1 MNASLAAY
9 QIDGRSATPEAFYAV
24 ACDPRRSVAVEACAG
39 AGKTW
44 MLVSRMLRALAD
56 GCPPQDILAIT
67 FTKKAAGEM
76 RDRLNQMLR
85 QWATLDDEALVQELR
100 VRGVTPEQ
108 ARAKAPELR
117 GLHARLL
124 ASGRSVQV
132 RTFHSWF
139 AAILR
144 NAPLSVLQEL
154 GLPPSHELL
163 EDDAQAV
170 ERVWP
175 RFFAALAANPDD
187 QADFFDAVREFGR
200 AQTLKALTNAL
211 AKRVEFAL
219 ADEAGVVDSSVEP
232 FAQTVP
238 ALAAF
243 SDPAHALGAPGARA
257 RWHARAQALG
267 QESNKTPRDAAARVI
282 DAFELPDGPDSA
294 AQRLAILRK
303 AFFVADEDRLTKNLL
318 KFAAAQAAEAELAE
332 VCLAVRQHKAW
343 AHHQRLSRLTRV
355 LLRCY
360 ADLKRER
367 GWVDMN
373 DVEGAA
379 RHLLGNAELS
389 GWMQQRLDAR
399 IRQLLIDEFQDTNP
413 LQWQALYGWLSAYAG
428 AGSADAPVVFLVG
441 DPKQSIYRFR
451 RAEPQVF
458 KAAQAFVVQGL
469 GGALLSC
476 DHTRRCAP
484 AVVSAFNAAML
495 DAVQAGEYGT
505 PEGSAYRAHTTAS
518 QEEGAVLALPAV
530 PRPEKAA
537 QSQEEWRD
545 SLTTPRHTP
554 EDTMSAREARQAA
567 DWLCAE
573 IAAGRL
579 APGEVMVLARKR
591 ERLSWMHEALRERG
605 IASEQPEK
613 LDLSDHPAVQDIV
626 ALVDALVSPHHD
638 LSLARALRSPV
649 FGWTDAQL
657 AELARHAK
665 AADRA
670 RWWDVLQSSQDGK
683 EAQDAERPEWV
694 MCAER
699 LHRWQQ
705 AFLAVPP
712 HDALAQVYREADV
725 LARFAQAVPAS
736 MRVSTL
742 SALRD
747 LLAQSLAQD
756 GGRFLTA
763 YRWVRALKA
772 GGIAA
777 TPCIAQDAV
786 RLLTIHGAKGL
797 EAHTVLLLDTDSA
810 AARADTMGVLVDWP
824 GEAPHPRRFVFLASE
839 KQPPACARD
848 ALAQEQQA
856 RALEELNALYV
867 ALTRAER
874 QVVVSSFDPH
884 SRGAARSWSQ
894 RLRPLAAPLPTPD
907 AAQPVSQREHAIV
920 LPELPAWRPPVS
932 PPAAPAVAEDE
943 ATRIGKAMHRLLQWL
958 PTPLRGFR
966 WGEAHAQAVA
976 KEFSLDRQQASQALQ
991 SAQCVLAGD
1000 AAWAWDAQHLDHWG
1014 NEVELWHQGERLRLD
1029 RLVRERTNG
1038 CWWVLD
1044 FKSTDNPQHKP
1055 ELLAQLRRYR
1065 EALQAAHPGQP
1076 LRLAF
1081 INAKGRLIEPVL
1093 DSPDAH

>member
-1 MNASLAAY
+1 MNAQAAAY
-9 QIDGRSATPEAFYAV
+9 QIDGRPASPEAFYAV

-56 GCPPQDILAIT
+56 GCAPQDILAIT

-76 RDRLNQMLR
+76 RDRLSQVLR
-85 QWATLDDEALVQELR
+85 QWASMDEEALLQELR
-100 VRGVTPEQ
+100 LRGVPPEQ
-108 ARAKAPELR
+108 ARAQAPELR
-117 GLHARLL
+117 GLHARVL
-124 ASGRSVQV
+124 ATGRSVQV

-144 NAPLSVLQEL
+144 NAPLSVLQDL
-154 GLPPSHELL
+154 GLPPSYELL
-163 EDDAQAV
+163 EDDSQAV

-175 RFFAALAANPDD
+175 RFYAALAANAED

-200 AQTLKALTNAL
+200 SQTLKALTNAL
-211 AKRVEFAL
+211 AKRVEFVL
-219 ADEAGVVDSSVEP
+219 ADEVGVVDASVEP
-232 FAQTVP
+232 FAQVVP

-243 SDPAHALGAPGARA
+243 ADPVHALGVPGARA

-267 QESNKTPRDAAARVI
+267 QEANKTPRDAAARVI

-303 AFFVADEDRLTKNLL
+303 AFFVADEDRLTKNLT
-318 KFAAAQAAEAELAE
+318 KFAAAQEAEAELAE

-343 AHHQRLSRLTRV
+343 AHHQRLARLTRV

-495 DAVQAGEYGT
+495 EAVQAGEYGT

-518 QEEGAVLALPAV
+518 QAEGAVLALPPV

-537 QSQEEWRD
+537 QAQDEWRD

-591 ERLSWMHEALRERG
+591 ERLAWMHEALRERG

-613 LDLSDHPAVQDIV
+613 LDLGDHPAVQDIV

-649 FGWTDAQL
+649 FGWGDAQL
-657 AELARHAK
+657 AELAKQSK
-665 AADRA
+665 ASGQAH
-670 RWWDVLQSSQDGK
+670 WWDVLQAAANESI
-683 EAQDAERPEWV
+683 APPEWV
-694 MCAER
+694 ACAER
-699 LHRWQQ
+699 LRTWQK
-705 AFLAVPP
+705 AFLSVPP

-725 LARFAQAVPAS
+725 LARYAQAVPS
-736 MRVSTL
+736 RMRASTL

-777 TPCIAQDAV
+777 TPCMADDAV

-824 GEAPHPRRFVFLASE
+824 GEMPHPRRFVFLASE

-848 ALAQEQQA
+848 ALALEQQA

-867 ALTRAER
+867 ALTRAEH
-874 QVVVSSFDPH
+874 QVVVSSFDPY
-884 SRGAARSWSQ
+884 SRGQARSWAQ
-894 RLRPLAAPLPTPD
+894 RLRPLAEPLAAPEAVE
-907 AAQPVSQREHAIV
+907 AASQQEQAIV
-920 LPELPAWRPPVS
+920 LPELPAWRPPAPTQV
-932 PPAAPAVAEDE
+932 APAVAEDD

-958 PTPLRGFR
+958 PTPLRDFR
-966 WGEAHAQAVA
+966 WADVHAQAVA
-976 KEFSLDRQQASQALQ
+976 KEFSLDREQVNQALLAAR
-991 SAQCVLAGD
+991 SVLDGE
-1000 AAWAWDAQHLDHWG
+1000 AAWAWDSQHLDHWG

-1029 RLVRERTNG
+1029 RLVRERATG

-1044 FKSTDNPQHKP
+1044 FKSTDTPQHKP

-1081 INAKGRLIEPVL
+1081 INAKGRLIEPAL
-1093 DSPDAH
+1093 DSLDVR